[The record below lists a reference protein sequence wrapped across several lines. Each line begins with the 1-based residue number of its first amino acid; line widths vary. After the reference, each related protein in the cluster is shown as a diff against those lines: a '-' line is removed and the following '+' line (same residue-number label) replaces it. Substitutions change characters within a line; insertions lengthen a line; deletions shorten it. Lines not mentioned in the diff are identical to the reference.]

1 MLTVFLTSCLPKSI
15 EFFIYGAI
23 KKKQLTWLLKIASEL
38 NFSKVNIDLK
48 YKEWNI
54 LKVWNRM

>member
-23 KKKQLTWLLKIASEL
+23 KKEQLTWFLKTASEL
-38 NFSKVNIDLK
+38 TFSKYQDF
-48 YKEWNI
+48 NI
-54 LKVWNRM
+54 LKV